1 MPQKHEKEE
10 KRFTVIV
17 SMVLTHRHLYLQEM
31 ISSSVAATLGRQ
43 GLSIQSSSTTILRC
57 MSTASVPQA
66 SASTATPSSSDGLT
80 STDHYRITL
89 RRSAIGLPDK
99 IKGTLASLGLR
110 KRLQSVYLP
119 QRSDIAGMILGVK
132 ELVHV
137 ENVRRL
143 REEEV
148 SVPWGSMMNGVSD
161 TETTKAILTSPV
173 WVNEQNEVV
182 DWGGRE
188 ARKAPRGYTV
198 VGNISNAVRNE
209 EILQGK
215 ASID

>member
-1 MPQKHEKEE
+1 M
-10 KRFTVIV
+10 
-17 SMVLTHRHLYLQEM
+17 LTHLFRNGRDVARQAN
-31 ISSSVAATLGRQ
+31 STSVYRSL
-43 GLSIQSSSTTILRC
+43 
-57 MSTASVPQA
+57 STASTSSHA
-66 SASTATPSSSDGLT
+66 SSSFPPQTST

-143 REEEV
+143 IEEEV
-148 SVPWGSMMNGVSD
+148 SLAEEPIMDEVADGK
-161 TETTKAILTSPV
+161 ETTAKVVSSV
-173 WVNEQNEVV
+173 WVNEQNEIV

-198 VGNISNAVRNE
+198 VGNVSNAVRNE

-215 ASID
+215 KS